1 MHPNNNLILTLI
13 TAFRT
18 RRTNGLDSTGHKDNA
33 GLFDSI
39 VGAMFYAIAY
49 LPAARMP
56 MRIEIDY
63 ATLAGARPAISMRV
77 S

>member
-1 MHPNNNLILTLI
+1 
-13 TAFRT
+13 
-18 RRTNGLDSTGHKDNA
+18 
-33 GLFDSI
+33 
-39 VGAMFYAIAY
+39 MFYAIAY